1 MICVPLAVESHGA
14 WGVEACNAFSFLARR
29 EGIIT
34 NTPKSKVLGDLF
46 GRLSF
51 ILIQSNTRAI
61 LARSGLV
68 LDHDVDSEFFF
79 NVCFMFVILV
89 KISCSQL

>member
-1 MICVPLAVESHGA
+1 MIYVPLAVESHGA

-46 GRLSF
+46 GSLSF

-61 LARSGLV
+61 LAKSGLV
-68 LDHDVDSEFFF
+68 MKLTLSFF
-79 NVCFMFVILV
+79 
-89 KISCSQL
+89 